1 MPGWTARLARVVLAL
16 GALAALLVLLMWFSQ
31 PLGIVDDGWTFGFG
45 LAFLLLVALPMA
57 AGALAL
63 VVGHHL
69 RGQRSA
75 PRTWAVLGA
84 GLALLLVGMGYVTGA
99 LPREVLP
106 VPFEVRVA
114 AAEAPAN
121 GTLRALRDG
130 ALVAEGTF
138 DVSAGRGVTVRLGTL
153 PAGPYELE
161 VAAADVG
168 TVSET
173 VWLSKRSSAPVV
185 IVARG
190 AVSIQQDHGD

>member
-1 MPGWTARLARVVLAL
+1 MPGWTARLASVVLAL

-57 AGALAL
+57 IGALAL

-69 RGQRSA
+69 RGQRSG
-75 PRTWAVLGA
+75 PRTWATLGV
-84 GLALLLVGMGYVTGA
+84 GLALLLVGMAYVGGA

-106 VPFEVRVA
+106 VPLEVRVA
-114 AAEAPAN
+114 AGEAPAN

-138 DVSAGRGVTVRLGTL
+138 DVAAGRSVTVSLGTL
-153 PAGPYELE
+153 PAGPYVLE
-161 VAAADVG
+161 VAVADVG
-168 TVSET
+168 TASQT
-173 VWLSKRSSAPVV
+173 VWLSKRSGAPVV
-185 IVARG
+185 TVARG
-190 AVSIQQDHGD
+190 AVSIEQVHGD